1 MKQQETMLNTPILKT
16 FLLKMKKEKA
26 AHDTVL

>member
-1 MKQQETMLNTPILKT
+1 MKQQETMLNILILKT

>member
-1 MKQQETMLNTPILKT
+1 MKQQETMLNILILKT
-16 FLLKMKKEKA
+16 FLLKMNTEKA